1 MFSYCNFYS
10 ILGISATMNADDSKM
25 SNMTGLASRF
35 ILSMP
40 FIGLQLR
47 LWGIQSVNSNNMKRL
62 MSKKKSIGLLPGG
75 FEEATL
81 TTPK

>member
-1 MFSYCNFYS
+1 MFLF
-10 ILGISATMNADDSKM
+10 LGIPATMNADDSKM
-25 SNMTGLASRF
+25 SQMTGLASRF

-47 LWGIQSVNSNNMKRL
+47 LWGIQSVNAKHIKSL
-62 MSKKKSIGLLPGG
+62 MSKRKPIGLVPGG